1 MKNEYAESYVYE
13 VLKRIPKKMRKS
25 AKVEIEQKIAEMSGN
40 DERNVMDVLTKLGDP
55 AEYAKRYN
63 KNNSKII
70 GSAYL
75 ETYLAVLKPTIT
87 CFAIVAALLAV
98 FKASAGF
105 NIDEYLQTNSYVD
118 YAISLSIL
126 LFEYVFSACIT
137 AAVVVTVVFIILQHR
152 KNKKLKQEKWSPDR
166 LKPLRSAN
174 KKVDV
179 SRSVTEMVVS
189 SVIVG
194 ALILC
199 PNIFG
204 VYATD
209 AGKSVHFISLLNR
222 ESWNAII
229 ILSLGILLTV
239 FIRNII
245 ELISGIYSKKV
256 VIFSVLFGL
265 LGLGLVGWLIWK
277 VPLLNYEFPK
287 ELYEVKPELGKNAY
301 ENLDFFYREVLH
313 WLLTGCAVLEFIV
326 NLFPRVKKSMS
337 SK

>member
-118 YAISLSIL
+118 YAISFSVL
-126 LFEYVFSACIT
+126 LFEYVLSACFFSAI
-137 AAVVVTVVFIILQHR
+137 VVTVIFAFLQQR
-152 KNKKLKQEKWSPDR
+152 KNKKMRQGGWNPES
-166 LKPLRSAN
+166 LKPLKNAK
-174 KKVDV
+174 KKVDIG
-179 SRSVTEMVVS
+179 RCLTEMVVS
-189 SVIVG
+189 SVLVG
-194 ALILC
+194 ALLLW
-199 PNIFG
+199 PKLFG

-209 AGKSVHFISLLNR
+209 SSNTVHFVSLLNQDAR
-222 ESWNAII
+222 NSI
-229 ILSLGILLTV
+229 ILLALGILLAV
-239 FIRNII
+239 FVRNIV
-245 ELISGIYSKKV
+245 ELISGIYTKKV
-256 VIFSVLFGL
+256 IFFSILFGL
-265 LGLGLVGWLIWK
+265 IGLGLAVFLIWQ
-277 VPLLNYEFPK
+277 VPFLNYEFPK
-287 ELYEVKPELGKNAY
+287 ELLSVKPELDKDGY
-301 ENLDFFYREVLH
+301 ESFANFYREVLP
-313 WLLTGCAVLEFIV
+313 WILIGCSGLQFFVEQI
-326 NLFPRVKKSMS
+326 PRLKKSMS
-337 SK
+337 SN